1 MKKCLVNIV
10 VSQTTASSQRNSRIE
25 TESQQCISELWLP
38 LEMYTQAKSIFKRT
52 MMNVKRKFS
61 YPYTR
66 RYLGDNF
73 DSLDCSLFL
82 ILLLMNLVF
91 LPRSSI
97 FKLSTFVF
105 QFMLR
110 ATFKLLVAFFRFF
123 QGKPLVNLI
132 SAYIQF
138 KSCL

>member
-25 TESQQCISELWLP
+25 TKSQQCISELWLP